1 MFKASFA
8 ILAAVTVATSAQAA
22 NLVTNGG
29 FETSTYTSNTQFGAG
44 FGGHVVAGWT
54 GLGGNHLQ
62 FYYFRGTEAT
72 TNTVNQFGDPKG
84 YFRTNFVSSPAD
96 GNLVALDG
104 DSDYAGTIT
113 LTIGGLTPGKACN
126 LMFV

>member
-44 FGGHVVAGWT
+44 FGGQDVAGWT
-54 GLGGNHLQ
+54 G
-62 FYYFRGTEAT
+62 
-72 TNTVNQFGDPKG
+72 
-84 YFRTNFVSSPAD
+84 
-96 GNLVALDG
+96 LDG

-113 LTIGGLTPGKACN
+113 QSIGGLTPGKACN
-126 LMFV
+126 LKFV